1 MQATTA
7 QAKATIT
14 HKEALGKGQS
24 YEDPEIAVL
33 QGWCGVAETHAIPRI
48 YGRFS
53 ATKNKTTHRMDLS
66 ARMKKWSTDF
76 GYEINKIYLTNQALE
91 DLVKLNAGHMEA
103 VPHFKTCERGVSI
116 MNCLRRSKE
125 ELTEAQRR
133 DKAADDSAGTRGF
146 AEALDLSSSDPR
158 PPPDTLDKFKKAVAT
173 LAAKLWALF
182 SEECAL
188 YKDVLTLRE
197 TLDLDEVGE
206 LEDDGHY
213 TPAKIRQYVWAVK
226 YYTRTYFNQTRTPE
240 YFAGRGPFTFPVSR
254 LNLILA
260 EVSSA
265 QPIIL
270 PNFPSKWMTTR
281 WGRGGGENTG
291 SQPQEW
297 ALKPPGGTWGS
308 PPGNWGP
315 LGGGTGGGGGD
326 RGGGEYSHLNGHI
339 KNFMKDY
346 NAKFHGRVALKKI
359 CEAANVNMEALPYL
373 QKYVTG
379 ERNDLCY
386 NHVLGICGFHKA
398 GRCQFK
404 HAPKNEIKDDFGGA
418 LCKIIKPGVEWMI
431 KNGEP
436 GKRHH
441 EGGDKKRLKGGF

>member
-1 MQATTA
+1 MTRQ
-7 QAKATIT
+7 QM
-14 HKEALGKGQS
+14 S
-24 YEDPEIAVL
+24 
-33 QGWCGVAETHAIPRI
+33 
-48 YGRFS
+48 
-53 ATKNKTTHRMDLS
+53 
-66 ARMKKWSTDF
+66 
-76 GYEINKIYLTNQALE
+76 
-91 DLVKLNAGHMEA
+91 
-103 VPHFKTCERGVSI
+103 
-116 MNCLRRSKE
+116 
-125 ELTEAQRR
+125 
-133 DKAADDSAGTRGF
+133 DSAGTRGF